1 MGGMVAIFAPG
12 LTIAKQG
19 SLFFTV
25 ARVIFP
31 YVLLISASSL
41 YVGIL
46 NSAKKFGPG
55 AFCPVILNLCLIF
68 ALFFDLQNPQ
78 STLYLMS
85 FAVIA
90 AGSIQVVYL
99 ALVLYKKDLLPKKTS
114 FIFDN
119 NLKNFLK
126 KFLPAAKNRYG
137 WTPLHHVAT
146 KGHTEI
152 VKSLIEKGAA
162 VNAKNED
169 GWTILTVV
177 DASSLFLKELQTVED
192 PEQKRKLIGKLFID
206 VFHKQSSTFSDAAFL
221 LQGTL

>member
-152 VKSLIEKGAA
+152 VKHNDRHMVNNWTFENLRLINRIVIRCMVKS
-162 VNAKNED
+162 VFV
-169 GWTILTVV
+169 T
-177 DASSLFLKELQTVED
+177 Q
-192 PEQKRKLIGKLFID
+192 FI
-206 VFHKQSSTFSDAAFL
+206 FYNL
-221 LQGTL
+221 L

>member
-169 GWTILTVV
+169 GWTPLHYEIH
-177 DASSLFLKELQTVED
+177 
-192 PEQKRKLIGKLFID
+192 RKGWSCK
-206 VFHKQSSTFSDAAFL
+206 V
-221 LQGTL
+221 